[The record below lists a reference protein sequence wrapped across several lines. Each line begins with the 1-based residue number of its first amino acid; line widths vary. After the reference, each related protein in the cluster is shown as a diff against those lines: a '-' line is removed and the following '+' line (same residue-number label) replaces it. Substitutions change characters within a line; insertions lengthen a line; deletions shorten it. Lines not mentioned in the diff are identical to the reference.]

1 MTAIKNFRES
11 QNLKQ
16 EDFAKIIN
24 VSTVNYSKKEN
35 GIVKFSLREARLI
48 SQHFNKP
55 IEDIFFAVEVSKN
68 EPLQLECTPKEQ

>member
-1 MTAIKNFRES
+1 MISIKNFRES

-55 IEDIFFAVEVSKN
+55 IEDIFFAEEVSKS
-68 EPLQLECTPKEQ
+68 EPLQLEYTTKE